1 MAKLNYATEYL
12 QTLEQMFPYVLYFG
26 DLFATPNNGRY
37 RWVNS
42 RVIEVPT
49 ISTTGRTDG
58 DRDTIGTRKRNYNNE
73 WKPLTLENHR
83 QWQTLVHP
91 RDIAETKGVVAIGN
105 ITKVYNEEQKFPEMN
120 AYCISKLY
128 ADWTTD
134 GAKTAHSEAL
144 TEENVLTV
152 FDEMMKDMDNKRVP
166 RAGRILYVTPDV
178 RTLINNAKQIY
189 RRLKKIVI
197 GIPKAKTEYVSVPGM
212 NGDLDLS
219 EAQNG
224 GVKYEMRTLKFTFGA
239 RNCSY
244 ERWSGLLS
252 QIASDLQGIS
262 KRIILDTDK
271 GYYYTGRCEIET
283 EKNNDVTAEIVIS
296 CKCEPYKISVDSSD
310 EPWKWDTFSFINGVI
325 RNTSE
330 ITISSGSGWQK
341 VSLDG
346 WVHNETL
353 RIVSNAEMKVRYRNS
368 TYTIYTG
375 ENIMYD
381 IVLYKG
387 ANDLYFQGT
396 GKVTLIHRGGML

>member
-1 MAKLNYATEYL
+1 M
-12 QTLEQMFPYVLYFG
+12 
-26 DLFATPNNGRY
+26 
-37 RWVNS
+37 S
-42 RVIEVPT
+42 
-49 ISTTGRTDG
+49 
-58 DRDTIGTRKRNYNNE
+58 
-73 WKPLTLENHR
+73 
-83 QWQTLVHP
+83 
-91 RDIAETKGVVAIGN
+91 GVG
-105 ITKVYNEEQKFPEMN
+105 IT
-120 AYCISKLY
+120 
-128 ADWTTD
+128 
-134 GAKTAHSEAL
+134 
-144 TEENVLTV
+144 
-152 FDEMMKDMDNKRVP
+152 FDETHSFRDW
-166 RAGRILYVTPDV
+166 GL
-178 RTLINNAKQIY
+178 
-189 RRLKKIVI
+189 RLKKIAI

-283 EKNNDVTAEIVIS
+283 EKKNDVTAEIVIS

-325 RNTSE
+325 RNTSD

-341 VSLDG
+341 VSLNG

-353 RIVSNAEMKVRYRNS
+353 RIISNAEMKVRYRNS

-387 ANDLYFQGT
+387 VNDLYFQGT

>member
-1 MAKLNYATEYL
+1 M
-12 QTLEQMFPYVLYFG
+12 
-26 DLFATPNNGRY
+26 
-37 RWVNS
+37 S
-42 RVIEVPT
+42 
-49 ISTTGRTDG
+49 
-58 DRDTIGTRKRNYNNE
+58 
-73 WKPLTLENHR
+73 
-83 QWQTLVHP
+83 
-91 RDIAETKGVVAIGN
+91 GVG
-105 ITKVYNEEQKFPEMN
+105 IT
-120 AYCISKLY
+120 
-128 ADWTTD
+128 
-134 GAKTAHSEAL
+134 
-144 TEENVLTV
+144 
-152 FDEMMKDMDNKRVP
+152 FDETHSFLDWGLK
-166 RAGRILYVTPDV
+166 
-178 RTLINNAKQIY
+178 
-189 RRLKKIVI
+189 LKKIVI

-224 GVKYEMRTLKFTFGA
+224 GIKYEMRELKFTFGI

-252 QIASDLQGIS
+252 QIASDLQGVS

-325 RNTSE
+325 RNTSD

-341 VSLDG
+341 VTLDG

-387 ANDLYFQGT
+387 VNDLYFQGT